1 MMRRSVAWVAAL
13 LFLPACAAHPP
24 VPVAAPGAPSAPA
37 HDVRAAFVQAY
48 GAWRAGDHSS
58 AMPAFRQLA
67 DAYPQLAD
75 YCLFMGGTAAR
86 RGEQPAE
93 AEAAFARLL
102 RDFPPSVHAPAA
114 RLALGQLRLDAG
126 RLDEARTLLDAAV
139 EAPDSGTAREARLAL
154 AEVDERSGDAR
165 SAQANLLRVRRDAVG
180 SPTGR
185 AAKARLQALRTRYPA
200 LRPTGAD
207 LLDEGR
213 LLLAE
218 RDFAAAEAAAATLL
232 ASGGEPD
239 RLAALRLQADAQY
252 AQGQLDAAVATLRQV
267 VDTAPTSDAAPEALF
282 RMATILWNKDRD
294 APALDAFE
302 ELRRRYP
309 RHARVPEATY
319 AIGRI
324 HQQAGRSAAA
334 IATYDELAQRDPSN
348 KLAAEARWRIG
359 WIHYGQR
366 NWATAA
372 AAFARVGA
380 RDEGAYWQARALEHD
395 GQPAAAR
402 ALYRDLVRRNPTG
415 YYAMW
420 AEERL
425 DAGSKTPLVVTGPRP
440 RVASPT
446 RDIEPDEPSVAG
458 ATLPADTFHL
468 ARADEL
474 RRIGLPDLARH
485 ELRAVERA
493 HGHDSAVLDYLL
505 RTYPSAHGYADALR
519 VMRQLG
525 NSSPL
530 SAAQRERVN
539 YPLAFW
545 PAVGRESD
553 AQSIDPLLVLG
564 LMRQESLFDPTA
576 RSPADARGLMQ
587 LLPSTAARVAAA
599 GTPDG
604 PEPDLTDPDV
614 NIRLGTRYLRTLL
627 DRYGNDAL
635 KSVAAYNGGETA
647 VDRWQRQFGDRDP
660 DEFVESITYRET
672 RDYVKKVVANYRAY
686 QRLYVDADD

>member
-1 MMRRSVAWVAAL
+1 MRRSVAWIAAL
-13 LFLPACAAHPP
+13 LILSACAARPP
-24 VPVAAPGAPSAPA
+24 VPVAAPAPPR
-37 HDVRAAFVQAY
+37 DVQAAFVEAH
-48 GAWRAGDHSS
+48 ADWRAGDNSRTL
-58 AMPAFRQLA
+58 PALRQLV

-75 YCLFMGGTAAR
+75 YCLYMQGTAAQR
-86 RGEQPAE
+86 LGQPAD
-93 AEAAFARLL
+93 AETAFARLL
-102 RDFPPSVHAPAA
+102 REFPPSVHAPAA

-126 RLDEARTLLDAAV
+126 RLDEARELLDTV
-139 EAPDSGTAREARLAL
+139 VDTPDSETARDARLAL
-154 AEVDERSGDAR
+154 AEVDERTGDLDA
-165 SAQANLLRVRRDAVG
+165 AQAELWRVRRNAAG
-180 SPTGR
+180 SATGR
-185 AAKARLQALRTRYPA
+185 AAKARLQSLRTRYPA
-200 LRPTGAD
+200 LRPTGAN

-218 RDFAAAEAAAATLL
+218 RDFAAAEAAAATVLT
-232 ASGGEPD
+232 SGEGPD
-239 RLAALRLQADAQY
+239 RLAALRLQADAQF
-252 AQGQLDAAVATLRQV
+252 AQGQVDAAVATLRQV

-282 RMATILWNKDRD
+282 RMATILWNMDRD

-309 RHARVPEATY
+309 RHARVPEAIY

-334 IATYDELAQRDPSN
+334 IAAYDELAQRDPSN

-366 NWATAA
+366 NWTTAA
-372 AAFARVGA
+372 DAFARVGA

-402 ALYRDLVRRNPTG
+402 ALYHDLVRRNPTG

-425 DAGSKTPLVVTGPRP
+425 DAGSKAPLVVTGPRP
-440 RVASPT
+440 RVTSPT
-446 RDIEPDEPSVAG
+446 RDIEPDDASSVG
-458 ATLPADTFHL
+458 ARLPADTFHL

-474 RRIGLPDLARH
+474 RRIGLPDLARR
-485 ELRAVERA
+485 ELRAVERT
-493 HGHDSAVLDYLL
+493 HGHDSAVLGYLV

-525 NSSPL
+525 TNSALSP
-530 SAAQRERVN
+530 ARRDRVL

-545 PAVGRESD
+545 PAVSREAD
-553 AQSIDPLLVLG
+553 GQSLDPLLVLG

-599 GTPDG
+599 GLPDG
-604 PEPDLTDPDV
+604 PPPDLYDPTV
-614 NIRLGTRYLRTLL
+614 NIRLGTRYLRDLL
-627 DRYGNDAL
+627 DRYGGDAL

-672 RDYVKKVVANYRAY
+672 RDYVKRVVANYRAY
-686 QRLYVDADD
+686 QQLYARGDH